1 MTYFALILFLMLVLR
16 TLVVHVNRISGIWIP
31 NDKTEQKALVSLLI
45 PIRNEAHNLPRLLEK
60 LKEIRYPY
68 LEIIICDDHS
78 DDATPEIL
86 AKQATKIPFLNYFRG
101 DELLPGWGGK
111 NYACYQLAKRA
122 RGDFF
127 LFIDADVILQSDA
140 IQHAVSLAI
149 KKKTA
154 LLSVFPQQL
163 IQSKGEWLSV
173 PLMNRILLSFLPL
186 ALVEWKLFPSLSA
199 ANGQFM
205 LFRADDYCREQ
216 WHEKVKNQTVEDIQ
230 IARLIKQKG
239 LNLSVKLGNSDIFCR
254 MYRSR
259 AEAISGFSRNIHQ
272 YFGGSRLW
280 LSIFVLISWIRIP
293 LLFISGLPT
302 LAVLAII
309 ISLINNYHIS
319 VMSRQSVYTNL
330 LYFLP
335 QQLVLTEIWQKNLK
349 SYFQGAAEWKGRKIE
364 S

>member
-16 TLVVHVNRISGIWIP
+16 TLVVHVNRFSGIWIP
-31 NDKTEQKALVSLLI
+31 DDKKEQDAIVSVLI
-45 PIRNEAHNLPRLLEK
+45 PVRNEAQNLPRLLEK
-60 LKEIRYPY
+60 LKEITYPH

-86 AKQATKIPFLNYFRG
+86 AEQATKIPFFQYFRG
-101 DELLPGWGGK
+101 NELLSGWGGK
-111 NYACYQLAKRA
+111 NYACYQLAQRA

-140 IQHAVSLAI
+140 IQHAVSLAV

-186 ALVEWKLFPSLSA
+186 VLVSWKRFPSISA

-205 LFRADDYCREQ
+205 LFRAEDYRREQ

-230 IARLIKQKG
+230 IARLIKKKG
-239 LNLSVKLGNSDIFCR
+239 LNLSVKLGNGDVYCR
-254 MYRSR
+254 MYRSQE
-259 AEAISGFSRNIHQ
+259 EAVSGFSRNIHQ

-280 LSIFVLISWIRIP
+280 LSIFVMISWIRIP
-293 LLFISGLPT
+293 LLFLSGLPT
-302 LAVLAII
+302 LAVIALF
-309 ISLINNYHIS
+309 ISLITNYHIS

-335 QQLVLTEIWQKNLK
+335 QQLVLTEIWHKNLK
-349 SYFQGAAEWKGRKIE
+349 LYFQGSGEWKGRKVNG
-364 S
+364 